1 LASSFS
7 TQSNERKANKARNP
21 VKGIV
26 NLVKDLVSIP
36 FSNDN
41 LTTLMN
47 RLENKYNIELYEI
60 VDFLDDF
67 YDCQEANSCTQIQ
80 NEIFSCYQILINMT
94 KSDGFRKYIEKNY
107 NSHEIHPDKIPK
119 IPDHIDMLGKF
130 NDLKQDEQDN
140 ILKLVW
146 FILYCQIKKINI
158 QNERS
163 SFSDYYKLIK
173 KIEDFKYSY

>member
-1 LASSFS
+1 
-7 TQSNERKANKARNP
+7 
-21 VKGIV
+21 
-26 NLVKDLVSIP
+26 
-36 FSNDN
+36 
-41 LTTLMN
+41 
-47 RLENKYNIELYEI
+47 
-60 VDFLDDF
+60 
-67 YDCQEANSCTQIQ
+67 
-80 NEIFSCYQILINMT
+80 
-94 KSDGFRKYIEKNY
+94 
-107 NSHEIHPDKIPK
+107 
-119 IPDHIDMLGKF
+119 MLGKF